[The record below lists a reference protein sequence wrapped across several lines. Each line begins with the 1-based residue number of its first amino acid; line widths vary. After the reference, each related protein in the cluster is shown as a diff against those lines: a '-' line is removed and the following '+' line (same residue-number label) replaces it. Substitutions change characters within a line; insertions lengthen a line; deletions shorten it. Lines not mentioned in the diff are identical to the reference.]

1 MKLFNLGSHTG
12 EEMQIQITFTHSE
25 FDSLAALLH
34 KHVIHGERAYSY
46 LAGPAETICSHA
58 AVLAVS

>member
-1 MKLFNLGSHTG
+1 MKLFNLGSHAD

-25 FDSLAALLH
+25 FDSLPALLH